1 MEGARSALE
10 RSASD
15 QLKPSPTRR
24 DGLDFSSTGDGLL
37 AEDRDWAWAWAWA
50 WAGVVVEVVL
60 APKGGERRT
69 PASDEGA
76 PAEGPEPERGGYL
89 PLLMLPARA
98 SRSACAPKETL
109 RAQGELGVAP
119 GEELSG
125 SSATASSV
133 GAEPRELDMLPRR
146 KDWFPKAE
154 VWVGEPDRPRVV
166 MDRRRWFACWLG
178 CLPELL

>member
-1 MEGARSALE
+1 MDGARSA
-10 RSASD
+10 RDRRASD

-24 DGLDFSSTGDGLL
+24 DGLDFSSSGDEVL
-37 AEDRDWAWAWAWA
+37 AEDRGWAWA
-50 WAGVVVEVVL
+50 WAGVVVVL
-60 APKGGERRT
+60 ALPKGGERRT
-69 PASDEGA
+69 PASDEGT

-98 SRSACAPKETL
+98 SRSACAPKDTL

-133 GAEPRELDMLPRR
+133 GADPRELDMLPRR

-154 VWVGEPDRPRVV
+154 V
-166 MDRRRWFACWLG
+166 
-178 CLPELL
+178 